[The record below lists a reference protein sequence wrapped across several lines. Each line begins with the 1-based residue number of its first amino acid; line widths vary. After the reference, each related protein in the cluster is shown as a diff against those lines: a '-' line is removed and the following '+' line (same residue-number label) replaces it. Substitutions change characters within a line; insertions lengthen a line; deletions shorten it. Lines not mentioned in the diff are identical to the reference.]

1 MKINGIGYIYRNITK
16 IMNHKYFLLSFLL
29 VSVTLLAQAPKGYDT
44 GWIVLNGGEKIEG
57 YIKYFAAGDSKISF
71 KPMEADKKPGETQ
84 NYASIDLEEIAV
96 FEHNQMKI
104 FKKDWFGYMN
114 MAGKMKKN
122 DKLVWLAKVITAQGI
137 EIYHYYQYVDLR
149 AGNMNAG
156 SWYYFTRQAIKTPD
170 MEFAF
175 DVGYLDGQVKDPFKV
190 QDKEFRDR
198 LKVFLKMY
206 CPALLENN
214 KNKKYD
220 RKKIEVFIEDYVS
233 NCGSSE

>member
-1 MKINGIGYIYRNITK
+1 VKINGIGYIYRNIAR

-29 VSVTLLAQAPKGYDT
+29 ISVTLLAQAPKGYDT

-57 YIKYFAAGDSKISF
+57 YIQYFAAGDTKIKF
-71 KPMEADKKPGETQ
+71 KPMDANKKPGSTQ
-84 NYASIDLEEIAV
+84 TYASNDLEEIAV
-96 FEHNQMKI
+96 YEQNQTKV
-104 FKKDWFGYMN
+104 FKKEWYGYMN
-114 MAGKMKKN
+114 MAGKMKK
-122 DKLVWLAKVITAQGI
+122 DDTPAWMAKVITAQGI
-137 EIYHYYQYVDLR
+137 EVYHYYQFLDLR
-149 AGNMNAG
+149 TGNMNSG
-156 SWYYFTRQAIKTPD
+156 LWYYFTRIALKTPV

-175 DVGYLDGQVKDPFKV
+175 DVGYLNGLTNDPFKG

-198 LKVFLKMY
+198 IKLFLKMY

-214 KNKKYD
+214 KNKKYN